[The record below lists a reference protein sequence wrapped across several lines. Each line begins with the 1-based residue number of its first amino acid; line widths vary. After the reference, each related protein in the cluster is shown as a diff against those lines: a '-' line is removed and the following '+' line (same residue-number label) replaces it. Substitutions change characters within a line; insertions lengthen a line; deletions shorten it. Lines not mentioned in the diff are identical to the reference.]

1 METQPLHVGFDTA
14 DNASQYGRDSNMGG
28 NFATGDGDPDEDTR
42 ENYVDGPIATRNR
55 TSDGFA
61 RVRNSGE
68 KREEQAGLN
77 EALVRMKRKTY
88 IRDASITGVFVLS
101 W

>member
-1 METQPLHVGFDTA
+1 
-14 DNASQYGRDSNMGG
+14 MGG
-28 NFATGDGDPDEDTR
+28 NYAIGDGNSDEDTR
-42 ENYVDGPIATRNR
+42 ENYGDDPIGGRNR

-61 RVRNSGE
+61 RLRNSGE
-68 KREEQAGLN
+68 KRGEQAGLD

-88 IRDASITGVFVLS
+88 IRDASITGLFVLS

>member
-1 METQPLHVGFDTA
+1 
-14 DNASQYGRDSNMGG
+14 MGG
-28 NFATGDGDPDEDTR
+28 NCAIGDGESDEDTR
-42 ENYVDGPIATRNR
+42 ENYADGPIAGRSR
-55 TSDGFA
+55 SSDGFD

-68 KREEQAGLN
+68 KRGEQAGLD

-88 IRDASITGVFVLS
+88 IRDASITGLFVLS